1 MIGDNGMRMN
11 YEKQSWNSL
20 GEIERI
26 PQTELFIKKIL
37 LTNLIL

>member
-1 MIGDNGMRMN
+1 MRMN
-11 YEKQSWNSL
+11 YEKQSPSSL

-26 PQTELFIKKIL
+26 LQTELFIKKIL